1 MHLLSTLLVVAP
13 VLVAAQN
20 CPLQFDG
27 RVPKGAK
34 LELLDTKE
42 SPFNADYVKGAGE
55 FWGVSFLFYFGVVR
69 REGERGRRRWGLGC
83 TIAPAG
89 SDATIEAEGERTS
102 RFRS

>member
-55 FWGVSFLFYFGVVR
+55 FWGVSFFFFFWGGSEGGRETEAALGIKLYDCSGGFG
-69 REGERGRRRWGLGC
+69 C
-83 TIAPAG
+83 
-89 SDATIEAEGERTS
+89 DY
-102 RFRS
+102 